1 MDSFQSVSEELYHS
15 AVDLNNRF
23 AAAEIAFENDGSTRY
38 LLDCA
43 NCFDSQ
49 EVWVG
54 DRVTLMANFG
64 EIGLPGGAQGTVY
77 GLQDFGYFTGADE
90 DPWLLVQWDDYN
102 DGNWGGLPDCG
113 INPNCDYAAQTCD
126 YADTTMYFVPCTYL
140 TLGDVEEEDCFVVGP
155 DAGCDGVC
163 FSEVSLDNCGE
174 CGGDNSTCEDCAGII
189 GGGAVED
196 DCGVCNGNSSSYDN
210 YDVTIIVMAVDAI
223 LNNLWTSDNLYCSDA
238 NNDGALDVM
247 DIVVMVESILGSARL
262 SDASYLTIERSI
274 NSLSFTSDGFVGG
287 MQLILSHDD
296 DFEIE
301 LTKNSMVS
309 AYRTTGKS
317 TTIIIAAPEEGQIF
331 TASSHF
337 VIEDVIAAT
346 STGHIDVLMPIE
358 FGLSNAYPNPFNPS
372 TSFTISMSSTEMV
385 SIDIYNIMG
394 QLVDT
399 IHKGELSAGVHS
411 FSWNGAE
418 IASGAYFIRAT
429 TASNVCLLYTSPS
442 PRDS

>member
-1 MDSFQSVSEELYHS
+1 
-15 AVDLNNRF
+15 
-23 AAAEIAFENDGSTRY
+23 
-38 LLDCA
+38 
-43 NCFDSQ
+43 
-49 EVWVG
+49 
-54 DRVTLMANFG
+54 
-64 EIGLPGGAQGTVY
+64 
-77 GLQDFGYFTGADE
+77 
-90 DPWLLVQWDDYN
+90 
-102 DGNWGGLPDCG
+102 
-113 INPNCDYAAQTCD
+113 
-126 YADTTMYFVPCTYL
+126 
-140 TLGDVEEEDCFVVGP
+140 
-155 DAGCDGVC
+155 
-163 FSEVSLDNCGE
+163 
-174 CGGDNSTCEDCAGII
+174 
-189 GGGAVED
+189 
-196 DCGVCNGNSSSYDN
+196 
-210 YDVTIIVMAVDAI
+210 MAVDAI
-223 LNNLWTSDNLYCSDA
+223 LNDLWTSDNLYCSDA

-399 IHKGELSAGVHS
+399 IHNGELSAGVHS

-429 TASNVCLLYTSPS
+429 TASNVAVSYTHLTLPTK
-442 PRDS
+442 RIV